1 MAPMHLV
8 ALRGLCAGLGA
19 AMALGLAAPAAAQAP
34 RNVRV
39 SVDFAQRAQDSRQ
52 GVQGGGG
59 VIITEQRG
67 QVRARGQGGV
77 GAQDTTTRT
86 SPTSGLFLVVLDGSS
101 GTLLVAQ
108 EIPQP
113 EIVFFYDYALG
124 RGYVAQ
130 GVAWQRVGTGLA
142 VTPAVLPDKQV
153 KVRLAPWLSYF
164 TPGGGGS
171 VELVDA
177 ATELVVPSGRRV
189 QIGGASSELHSV
201 TRRILGYHSRD
212 ASGETAIFLTA
223 TIQ

>member
-1 MAPMHLV
+1 MR
-8 ALRGLCAGLGA
+8 ALALIALCAALA
-19 AMALGLAAPAAAQAP
+19 AAAPAAAQAP

-59 VIITEQRG
+59 VIIREQRG
-67 QVRARGQGGV
+67 QVRARGQAGV
-77 GAQDTTTRT
+77 GVEDTTTRVT
-86 SPTSGLFLVVLDGSS
+86 RSSGLFLVVADGAS
-101 GTLLVAQ
+101 GTLMVAQ

-113 EIVFFYDYALG
+113 EIAFFYDYALG

-142 VTPAVLPDKQV
+142 VRPTLLPGSQI
-153 KVRLAPWLSYF
+153 KVQLAPWLSYF

-171 VELVDA
+171 VELVEA
-177 ATELVVPSGRRV
+177 ATELVVPAGRRV
-189 QIGGASSELHSV
+189 QIGGASSELHSL

-212 ASGETAIFLTA
+212 AAGETAIFLTA
-223 TIQ
+223 TPSP